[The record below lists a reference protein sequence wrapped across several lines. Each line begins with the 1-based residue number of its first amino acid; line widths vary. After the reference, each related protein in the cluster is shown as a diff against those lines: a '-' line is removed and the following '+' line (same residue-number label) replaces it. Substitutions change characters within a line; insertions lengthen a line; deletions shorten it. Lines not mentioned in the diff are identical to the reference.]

1 MQLLKT
7 YDLFVSQVWRNDATG
22 EVNAFRARRLR
33 QQVQA
38 SRPHQT
44 LLSESPQTLSGGEY
58 PPYLFEQYKLYVE
71 TFDRM
76 SSRRLLANAFFIG
89 LNLIAIAIFSLSFKQ
104 KDLIPSLLELSPLM
118 VVSLLCVVWWKI
130 TDTYRRI
137 NFGRVKAIRELEKLL
152 PVVPYQAEWSTTYKN
167 KSSRLSSSLLG
178 LECWVPFCFLSFYF
192 AIATTLVLGWK

>member
-22 EVNAFRARRLR
+22 EVNAFRARCLR
-33 QQVQA
+33 QQVQTSLPDRA
-38 SRPHQT
+38 SLR
-44 LLSESPQTLSGGEY
+44 ESPQTLSRGEY
-58 PPYLFEQYKLYVE
+58 PQHLFEQYKLYVE

-89 LNLIAIAIFSLSFKQ
+89 LNLIAIATFSLSFKQ
-104 KDLIPSLLELSPLM
+104 QDLIPSLIGLSPLM

-137 NFGRVKAIRELEKLL
+137 DFGRVKAIRELEKLL
-152 PVVPYQAEWSTTYKN
+152 PVVPYEAEWSARRKD
-167 KSSRLSSSLLG
+167 KSSRFYASLFG
-178 LECWVPFCFLSFYF
+178 LEYWVPFCFLSFYF
-192 AIATTLVLGWK
+192 AIATTLLLSGK